1 MSQVRG
7 RPFKPG
13 NQFGKGRK
21 AGSRNS
27 ATIALQQLLDDSG
40 KAIITKGEVMALQG
54 DPVALRLCWERLLP
68 PRRHSP
74 VQFKL
79 PPISGPADVG
89 QALETVLQ
97 AIASGKLTPADGEA
111 MARVLELR
119 GQSIERVGLDARLR
133 ALEEERAGAHP
144 K

>member
-1 MSQVRG
+1 VSQVRG
-7 RPFKPG
+7 RPFQRG
-13 NQFGKGRK
+13 NKFGKGRR
-21 AGSRNS
+21 AGSRNK

-68 PRRHSP
+68 PCKHSP

-79 PPISGPADVG
+79 PPISSAADVG
-89 QALETVLQ
+89 RAQETVLE

-111 MARVLELR
+111 VARVLELR
-119 GQSIERVGLDARLR
+119 GQSIERVDLAARLR
-133 ALEEERAGAHP
+133 DVEQRLQELP